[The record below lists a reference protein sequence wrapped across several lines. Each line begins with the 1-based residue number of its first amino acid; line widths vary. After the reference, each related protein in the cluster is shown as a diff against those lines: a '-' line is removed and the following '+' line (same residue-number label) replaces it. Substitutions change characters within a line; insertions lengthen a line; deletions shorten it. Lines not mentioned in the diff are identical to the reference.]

1 MSAQSISLR
10 TVVAIAML
18 ATNLSMD
25 VYAAGSVTHHVTFD
39 DLKEFN
45 YAEFLSLS
53 PDGKMLSYTVHA
65 NPYIWIVATRPDS
78 KPRKL
83 AAGTFPQWS
92 PDGKKLA
99 YYSSKS
105 GTSQLWVFDIVGKQ
119 AVQLTHLRGGIA
131 PDAMVTYIGM
141 NGGTLFDSV
150 RYGWSPDS
158 SQLVFTSQV
167 KRASSRKRSSQTSAT
182 SDGRGRTVRPLVLT
196 TETPAQLTLSGVFSG
211 GYTHTS
217 WVNGKQVEVDDSAS
231 PTETTED
238 HLFVID
244 VHTKSITQLTHD
256 SAGYFT
262 PSWSP
267 DGKTVVCMS
276 NERRPLQGWGSGP
289 TNIFALNVATG
300 QKTALTHDGIYKTA
314 PKFSPDGKWLSY
326 FGSEASRADDIY
338 LFVMPSGGGSSVNLS
353 VKLDRRILDAEWST
367 DSQSII
373 VNYEDGVDWPIG
385 RLQIPSGDVEIL
397 GVNDS
402 SAMRGPGEV
411 AVSRSGTMA
420 WKQSDPMNPGT
431 IQVLSSARARS
442 YELVDLNPKIKGW
455 QLPRQEII
463 HWKSSRGEDREGML
477 IKPLNYEEGH
487 RYPLIV
493 DTYPGIPNAFKSS
506 TMGGNVAWA
515 TKGYAVLWPDA
526 VAPHFV
532 GSKQVSR
539 QESARGVNGLALML
553 DDVNSAVD
561 ELISRGVADP
571 DRICLYGF
579 SNGAAEVNQ
588 LVTMTD
594 RFKCAVS
601 VAGALSADWSMPFFL
616 QTNATFIPLT
626 IGATPWQDPQT
637 YIKLSAVYRLDKVNT
652 PMLLADGDQDSF
664 FLLGTIEM
672 YNGLRYLGKD
682 VVFLRYPN
690 QGHGF
695 SGPAMKDFWERENA
709 FFDRYLHPEK
719 PPT

>member
-1 MSAQSISLR
+1 MLAQSISLR
-10 TVVAIAML
+10 TVVAITML
-18 ATNLSMD
+18 ATNLSMNL
-25 VYAAGSVTHHVTFD
+25 YAAGSVTHRVTLD

-45 YAEFLSLS
+45 YADFLSLS
-53 PDGKMLSYTVHA
+53 PNGRVLAYTVHA
-65 NPYIWIVATRPDS
+65 NPYIWIVATQPDS

-105 GTSQLWVFDIVGKQ
+105 GTSQLWAFDIASKQ
-119 AVQLTHLRGGIA
+119 AVQLTHLKGGIA
-131 PDAMVTYIGM
+131 PDAMTTYIGM

-167 KRASSRKRSSQTSAT
+167 KRAGLRKGPSQKSAT
-182 SDGRGRTVRPLVLT
+182 KDRRDRTIRPLVLT
-196 TETPAQLTLSGVFSG
+196 TATPARLTLSGVFSG
-211 GYTHTS
+211 GYTHPS
-217 WVNGKQVEVDDSAS
+217 WVNGKQVELDDSPS
-231 PTETTED
+231 STEMTED
-238 HLFVID
+238 HLFVIG

-267 DGKTVVCMS
+267 DGKTVICMS
-276 NERRPLQGWGSGP
+276 NEERPLQGWGSGP
-289 TNIFALNVATG
+289 TNIFSFNMTTG

-314 PKFSPDGKWLSY
+314 PKYSPDGKWLSY
-326 FGSEASRADDIY
+326 FGSEASRPDDIY
-338 LFVMPSGGGSSVNLS
+338 LFVMPSGGGSSTNVS
-353 VKLDRRILDAEWST
+353 VRLDRRIFDAEWFA

-373 VNYEDGVDWPIG
+373 VNYQDGVDWPIG
-385 RLQIPSGDVEIL
+385 RLQIPSGNVAAL
-397 GVNDS
+397 GVNES
-402 SAMRGPGEV
+402 SAMRGPGV
-411 AVSRSGTMA
+411 AVSQSGTIA
-420 WKQSDPMNPGT
+420 WKQSDPTNPGT
-431 IQVLSSARARS
+431 IRILSSARASS
-442 YELVDLNPKIKGW
+442 YELVDLNPKIKDW
-455 QLPRQEII
+455 QLPRQETV
-463 HWKSSRGEDREGML
+463 HWKTSRGEDREGML

-493 DTYPGIPNAFKSS
+493 DTYPGIPNGFKSS
-506 TMGGNVAWA
+506 TMGGNVVLA
-515 TKGYAVLWPDA
+515 TEGYAVLWPNA
-526 VAPHFV
+526 VAPHFF
-532 GSKQVSR
+532 GSKQMSG

-561 ELISRGVADP
+561 DLISRGLVDP

-594 RFKCAVS
+594 RFQCAVS

-616 QTNATFIPLT
+616 QTNVTFIPLL

-652 PMLLADGDQDSF
+652 PMLLADGDQDDF

-695 SGPAMKDFWERENA
+695 SGRAMDDFWERENT

-719 PPT
+719 PPS